1 MYRLYTVLLICGTI
15 SVLFLSSES
24 VYAQVKNSRNGVENS
39 SDSRPGEAEDPDLS
53 GESLKRGR
61 NGVKKRV
68 NRPETEARDSVGDFY
83 RVIIENNLFRPLG
96 WRKPNREP
104 EYALVATWIGTKGTV
119 AKALVM
125 ERKSS
130 QLYYVARGEK
140 VGDAIVQNIAANQV
154 SLKASDDIVTL
165 KAESM
170 EFLSGSG
177 ASREKSG
184 ERGEGAVSAEGS
196 DDERR
201 AQRAGRRG
209 VNRERDALRE
219 WLRTASPEE
228 RRRKLEAIRRE
239 RGGGGRRGGRA
250 RNNDSDVKK
259 DEDDVDWEE
268 IKGK

>member
-1 MYRLYTVLLICGTI
+1 MYRLCTVLLMCCVM
-15 SVLFLSSES
+15 SLLFLNSQS
-24 VYAQVKNSRNGVENS
+24 VYAQVENSRNGVKNS
-39 SDSRPGEAEDPDLS
+39 SDSS
-53 GESLKRGR
+53 ESLKRGQ
-61 NGVKKRV
+61 NGTEKRV
-68 NRPETEARDSVGDFY
+68 NRKQAEERESVGDFY

-96 WRKPNREP
+96 WRKPNRDP
-104 EYALVATWIGTKGTV
+104 EYALVATWIGTQGTV

-140 VGDAIVQNIAANQV
+140 VGDAIVENIAANQV

-170 EFLSGSG
+170 QFLSGSSS
-177 ASREKSG
+177 SRERSG
-184 ERGEGAVSAEGS
+184 EGGEEADSREDS

-209 VNRERDALRE
+209 ANRERDALRE
-219 WLRTASPEE
+219 WLRNASPEE
-228 RRRKLEAIRRE
+228 RREKLEAIRRE
-239 RGGGGRRGGRA
+239 RQGGGRRGGRA
-250 RNNDSDVKK
+250 RNREDSKDK
-259 DEDDVDWEE
+259 DEVDWDE

>member
-1 MYRLYTVLLICGTI
+1 MHRLCTVLLMCCAM
-15 SVLFLSSES
+15 SLLCLSSES
-24 VYAQVKNSRNGVENS
+24 VYAQVKNS
-39 SDSRPGEAEDPDLS
+39 SDSS
-53 GESLKRGR
+53 ESLKRGR
-61 NGVKKRV
+61 NGAEKRV
-68 NRPETEARDSVGDFY
+68 NRKQTVKRESVGDFY
-83 RVIIENNLFRPLG
+83 RVIIDNNLFRPLG
-96 WRKPNREP
+96 WRKPNRDP

-140 VGDAIVQNIAANQV
+140 VGEAIVENIAANQV

-170 EFLSGSG
+170 EFLSGPGSP
-177 ASREKSG
+177 RERSG
-184 ERGEGAVSAEGS
+184 ERREEGVSGGDS

-209 VNRERDALRE
+209 ANRERDALRE
-219 WLRTASPEE
+219 WLRNASPEE
-228 RRRKLEAIRRE
+228 RREKLEAIRRE

-250 RNNDSDVKK
+250 RNNDDAEKRESK
-259 DEDDVDWEE
+259 DEDEVDWDE

>member
-1 MYRLYTVLLICGTI
+1 MYRLCTILVMCCAISLLCLG
-15 SVLFLSSES
+15 SQS
-24 VYAQVKNSRNGVENS
+24 VYAQVENSRNGVKNS
-39 SDSRPGEAEDPDLS
+39 SDSS
-53 GESLKRGR
+53 ESLKRGR
-61 NGVKKRV
+61 NGTEKRV
-68 NRPETEARDSVGDFY
+68 NRKQAEERESVGDFY

-96 WRKPNREP
+96 WRKPNRDP
-104 EYALVATWIGTKGTV
+104 EYALVATWIGTKGPV

-130 QLYYVARGEK
+130 QLYYVAKGEK
-140 VGDAIVQNIAANQV
+140 VGSAIVENIAANQV

-170 EFLSGSG
+170 QFLSGSSR
-177 ASREKSG
+177 SRERSG
-184 ERGEGAVSAEGS
+184 EGGDAASEERPN
-196 DDERR
+196 DERR
-201 AQRAGRRG
+201 EQRAARRG
-209 VNRERDALRE
+209 ANRERDALRE

-250 RNNDSDVKK
+250 RNNDDGDK
-259 DEDDVDWEE
+259 DEIDWDE

>member
-1 MYRLYTVLLICGTI
+1 MRRLYTVLLMCCAM
-15 SVLFLSSES
+15 SVLCFSLQPL
-24 VYAQVKNSRNGVENS
+24 YAQG
-39 SDSRPGEAEDPDLS
+39 
-53 GESLKRGR
+53 
-61 NGVKKRV
+61 KKRV
-68 NRPETEARDSVGDFY
+68 NRKEVEERASGGDFY

-96 WRKPNREP
+96 WQRPNRDP
-104 EYALVATWIGTKGTV
+104 EYALVATWIGTRGTV

-130 QLYYVARGEK
+130 QLYYVAQGEK
-140 VGDAIVQNIAANQV
+140 VGDAIVENIAANQV

-165 KAESM
+165 KAEAM
-170 EFLSGSG
+170 QFLSGS
-177 ASREKSG
+177 SRSGEKSG
-184 ERGEGAVSAEGS
+184 GGGNSEASTEDPGNEH
-196 DDERR
+196 R

-209 VNRERDALRE
+209 ANRERDALRE

-259 DEDDVDWEE
+259 DEDEVDWEE

>member
-1 MYRLYTVLLICGTI
+1 MHRLCTVLLMCCTMNF
-15 SVLFLSSES
+15 LFLNSQL
-24 VYAQVKNSRNGVENS
+24 VHAQNE
-39 SDSRPGEAEDPDLS
+39 
-53 GESLKRGR
+53 KR
-61 NGVKKRV
+61 VQEKKRV
-68 NRPETEARDSVGDFY
+68 DRKEAGERESVGDFY

-96 WRKPNREP
+96 WRRPNRDP

-125 ERKSS
+125 ERKSN
-130 QLYYVARGEK
+130 QLHYVARGEK

-177 ASREKSG
+177 SSRERSG
-184 ERGEGAVSAEGS
+184 EGGGDSVSAEDS

-201 AQRAGRRG
+201 EQRAARRG
-209 VNRERDALRE
+209 ANRERDALRE
-219 WLRTASPEE
+219 WLRNASPEE
-228 RRRKLEAIRRE
+228 RRQKLEAIRRE

-250 RNNDSDVKK
+250 RNNDGGGK
-259 DEDDVDWEE
+259 DEVDWDE

>member
-1 MYRLYTVLLICGTI
+1 MYRLCTVLLMCCVA
-15 SVLFLSSES
+15 SLLFLNSQS
-24 VYAQVKNSRNGVENS
+24 VYAQVENSQNGVKNF
-39 SDSRPGEAEDPDLS
+39 SDSS
-53 GESLKRGR
+53 KSLKRGR
-61 NGVKKRV
+61 NGTEKRV
-68 NRPETEARDSVGDFY
+68 NRKEPRERESVGDFY

-96 WRKPNREP
+96 WQRPNRDP
-104 EYALVATWIGTKGTV
+104 EYALVATWIGTQGTV

-140 VGDAIVQNIAANQV
+140 VGSAIVENIAANQV

-170 EFLSGSG
+170 QFLSGSSS
-177 ASREKSG
+177 SRERSG
-184 ERGEGAVSAEGS
+184 EGKGS
-196 DDERR
+196 EASEERSRDERQ

-209 VNRERDALRE
+209 ANRERDALRE

-250 RNNDSDVKK
+250 RNNNDGDKDK
-259 DEDDVDWEE
+259 DEVDWDE

>member
-1 MYRLYTVLLICGTI
+1 MHRLCTFLLMCCAM
-15 SVLFLSSES
+15 SWLCLSSQS
-24 VYAQVKNSRNGVENS
+24 VYAQVKNS
-39 SDSRPGEAEDPDLS
+39 SDSS
-53 GESLKRGR
+53 ESLKRGR
-61 NGVKKRV
+61 NGAEKRV
-68 NRPETEARDSVGDFY
+68 NRKQTVERESVGDFY

-96 WRKPNREP
+96 WRKPNRDP

-140 VGDAIVQNIAANQV
+140 VGDAIVANIAANQV
-154 SLKASDDIVTL
+154 SLKASDDMVTL

-177 ASREKSG
+177 PSREKSG
-184 ERGEGAVSAEGS
+184 KGGEDAVSGEGS

-201 AQRAGRRG
+201 DQRAGRRG
-209 VNRERDALRE
+209 ANRERDALRE
-219 WLRTASPEE
+219 WLRNASPEE
-228 RRRKLEAIRRE
+228 RRQKLEAIRRE

-250 RNNDSDVKK
+250 RNNDDAEKK
-259 DEDDVDWEE
+259 DEDEVDWDE

>member
-1 MYRLYTVLLICGTI
+1 MHRLCTILLMCCAM
-15 SVLFLSSES
+15 SLLYLSFQS
-24 VYAQVKNSRNGVENS
+24 VYAQKE
-39 SDSRPGEAEDPDLS
+39 
-53 GESLKRGR
+53 
-61 NGVKKRV
+61 KRV
-68 NRPETEARDSVGDFY
+68 DRKKVEEQDSGGDFY

-96 WRKPNREP
+96 WQRPNRDP
-104 EYALVATWIGTKGTV
+104 EYALVATWIGTRGTV

-130 QLYYVARGEK
+130 QLYYVAKGEK
-140 VGDAIVQNIAANQV
+140 VGRAIVENIAANQV

-170 EFLSGSG
+170 QFLSGS
-177 ASREKSG
+177 SRSGDKSG
-184 ERGEGAVSAEGS
+184 EGGGSEASAERPRN
-196 DDERR
+196 ERQ
-201 AQRAGRRG
+201 AQRAARRG
-209 VNRERDALRE
+209 ANRERDALRE

-250 RNNDSDVKK
+250 RNNDGGDK
-259 DEDDVDWEE
+259 DEVDWDE